1 MAKRITEE
9 ELRLN
14 ITVAGNA
21 SDGLGKLNKKV
32 ELNRKTMNE
41 LRKEAR
47 LLKIQLDNVTPGTK
61 DWDIFSK
68 QLTAVNTR
76 MKNLKVQTGSSI
88 NIITKMGKTGAGLVA
103 VAGAVIAV
111 GKKAI
116 QVFAQG
122 FGKIADFEQANADL
136 STILGK
142 NVKDIKDLTD
152 SAMSLGRTTEYTAS
166 QVTMLQTELAKLGF
180 NESQIRSMQEPI
192 LHFATAVGTDLPSA
206 ASLAGAALRMFEL
219 PASKT
224 EDVLGALAV
233 STNKSALSFSYL
245 NEALSTV
252 GPVANT
258 FGFSIEDTTAL
269 LGALANAGF
278 DASTAATAT
287 RNILLNLA
295 NSNGKLA
302 KSLGG
307 SVKTF
312 PDLIEGLKMLDEK
325 GIDLA
330 TTLELTDKRS
340 VAAFNTFLS
349 GADSAMELRE
359 SLDDV
364 DGELQRIADERLNT
378 VQGSIKLLQS
388 AWEGFIL
395 QMSGSKGVIKSVI
408 DFLTASVTKFTEWLF
423 PSARVAGQADEYTK
437 TFTSEYKLNGDEAA
451 MKKMD
456 EWEAAAQAELDRAKQ
471 RAEDYNSRANR
482 KALKAA
488 EENLAALQTAATN
501 VRASIMAAQEAA
513 QEAADLNS
521 KTMNELREEAR
532 LLKIQLNNVKSGTKD
547 WDALSKRLAAV
558 NKRMKDLSAQTPS
571 GDDEDKNDNEK
582 WSLDNDKSYLAA
594 KKELTRQY
602 IDGDIATQ
610 EQYEEKL
617 YQLELSS
624 LTARLALHKEKGA
637 DREKLEMQVQAL
649 TLAHRKKEAAAEENL
664 ESMRLDAMEEGSRKR
679 IALENRRYE
688 QEKKKYQGNADATEI
703 IERKHTAALLQISI
717 EAETQLLDKMQKDS
731 QRAKVEIEN
740 RYLERLA
747 IVKAGSAEELA
758 IRREMA
764 QKTAASDLKY
774 LESMK
779 RELESIISTGKVAGF
794 AISSDQMQE
803 FRAKLQE
810 VINKILQLQ
819 GAMSGSS
826 SSIWG
831 GTGSGELFGVSQAQW
846 DRLFNNLQTGKMS
859 AEDLAASISAI
870 GNAAQ
875 EGFDM
880 ASSAIDMINAKEN
893 ASAEHAK
900 KANEAKQ
907 DALQKRVDA
916 GLMTQEQ
923 YDAAVERLQAEQDAA
938 DEELSL
944 RQAER
949 QKRFSIVQAII
960 NTALGVT
967 KTLADWGIPAGIAPA
982 AIMSAMGAAQ
992 VALMAGTPVTGYEAG
1007 GFVKARRDQDGRTFS
1022 AKFSPDARGF
1032 IATPTVLVGEAGGEY
1047 VIPAEGLK
1055 NPSVRSFVGAIETAR
1070 INGRLKSLNL
1080 AAVNPMAAIGFSS
1093 GGYSSGRKTY
1103 GRQTSSDSAAGG
1115 QMELLL
1121 TKLLDR
1127 LDTPISAE
1135 VSMLGPKGL
1144 VKATEKYNRQR
1155 NRGKQW

>member
-68 QLTAVNTR
+68 QLAAVNTR

-103 VAGAVIAV
+103 VAGAAIAV

-245 NEALSTV
+245 NEALSIV

-269 LGALANAGF
+269 LGSLANAGF
-278 DASTAATAT
+278 DASSAATAT

-312 PDLIEGLKMLDEK
+312 PDLIEGLKTLDEK

-340 VAAFNTFLS
+340 VAAFNAFLS

-395 QMSGSKGVIKSVI
+395 QMSGSKGVVKSVI

-501 VRASIMAAQEAA
+501 VRASIKAAQEAA
-513 QEAADLNS
+513 LTVTVPTTEP
-521 KTMNELREEAR
+521 EP
-532 LLKIQLNNVKSGTKD
+532 
-547 WDALSKRLAAV
+547 
-558 NKRMKDLSAQTPS
+558 TPLED
-571 GDDEDKNDNEK
+571 GDKK

-679 IALENRRYE
+679 IAIENRRYE
-688 QEKKKYQGNADATEI
+688 QEKKKYQGNAAALELV
-703 IERKHTAALLQISI
+703 EKKHSAALLQISV
-717 EAETQLLDKMQKDS
+717 EAEQQQLEQMQQAS
-731 QRAKVEIEN
+731 QQAKVEIEN
-740 RYLERLA
+740 KYLRRLST
-747 IVKAGSAEELA
+747 VKMGSAEELA

-764 QKTAASDLKY
+764 QEIVKSDLSY
-774 LESMK
+774 LESTRKM
-779 RELESIISTGKVAGF
+779 LESVISTGKLAGI
-794 AISSDQMQE
+794 AIPSKQMQE
-803 FRAKLQE
+803 FKAKLQE
-810 VINKILQLQ
+810 VIGKILQLQ
-819 GAMSGSS
+819 GELRTPG
-826 SSIWG
+826 IWG

-992 VALMAGTPVTGYEAG
+992 VALMAATPVTGYEAG

-1103 GRQTSSDSAAGG
+1103 GRQTSSGGAAGG

>member
-21 SDGLGKLNKKV
+21 SDGLGKLNKKA

-47 LLKIQLDNVTPGTK
+47 LLKIQLDNVKPGTK
-61 DWDIFSK
+61 DWDVLSK
-68 QLTAVNTR
+68 QLSTVSAR
-76 MKNLKVQTGSSI
+76 MKDLRNQTKESGS
-88 NIITKMGKTGAGLVA
+88 IIGKIGKAGAGTVALVTTA
-103 VAGAVIAV
+103 IGFVKKGINGVAQA
-111 GKKAI
+111 
-116 QVFAQG
+116 

-224 EDVLGALAV
+224 EDVLGVLAV

-245 NEALSTV
+245 DTALSTV

-312 PDLIEGLKMLDEK
+312 PDLIKGLKMLDEK

-330 TTLELTDKRS
+330 TTLELTGERS

-501 VRASIMAAQEAA
+501 VRASIKAAQEAA
-513 QEAADLNS
+513 LTVTTTTGADS
-521 KTMNELREEAR
+521 TH
-532 LLKIQLNNVKSGTKD
+532 LKD
-547 WDALSKRLAAV
+547 
-558 NKRMKDLSAQTPS
+558 
-571 GDDEDKNDNEK
+571 GDKK

-617 YQLELSS
+617 SQLELSS

-688 QEKKKYQGNADATEI
+688 QEKKKYQGNAAALELV
-703 IERKHTAALLQISI
+703 EKKHSAALLQISV
-717 EAETQLLDKMQKDS
+717 EAEQQQLEQMQQAS
-731 QRAKVEIEN
+731 QQAKVEIEN
-740 RYLERLA
+740 KYLRRLST
-747 IVKAGSAEELA
+747 VKMGSAEELA

-764 QKTAASDLKY
+764 QEIVKSDLSY
-774 LESMK
+774 LESTRKM
-779 RELESIISTGKVAGF
+779 LESVISTGKLAGI
-794 AISSDQMQE
+794 AIPSDQMQE

-1032 IATPTVLVGEAGGEY
+1032 IATPTMLVGEAGGEY

-1103 GRQTSSDSAAGG
+1103 GRQTSSGGAAGG

>member
-21 SDGLGKLNKKV
+21 SDGLGKLNKKA

-47 LLKIQLDNVTPGTK
+47 LLKIQLDNVKPGTK
-61 DWDIFSK
+61 DWDVLSK
-68 QLTAVNTR
+68 QLSTVSAR
-76 MKNLKVQTGSSI
+76 MKDLRNQTKESGS
-88 NIITKMGKTGAGLVA
+88 IIGKIGKAGAGTVALVTTA
-103 VAGAVIAV
+103 IGFVKKGINGVAQA
-111 GKKAI
+111 
-116 QVFAQG
+116 

-142 NVKDIKDLTD
+142 NVKDIKGLTD

-224 EDVLGALAV
+224 EDVLGVLAV

-245 NEALSTV
+245 NEALSIV

-278 DASTAATAT
+278 DASSAATAT

-340 VAAFNTFLS
+340 VAAFNAFLS

-501 VRASIMAAQEAA
+501 VRASIKAAQDAA
-513 QEAADLNS
+513 LTVTTVTTTTTTTGADS
-521 KTMNELREEAR
+521 TP
-532 LLKIQLNNVKSGTKD
+532 LKD
-547 WDALSKRLAAV
+547 
-558 NKRMKDLSAQTPS
+558 
-571 GDDEDKNDNEK
+571 GDKK

-617 YQLELSS
+617 SQLELSS

-664 ESMRLDAMEEGSRKR
+664 ESMRLDAMEEGLRKR

-688 QEKKKYQGNADATEI
+688 QEKKKYQGNAAALELV
-703 IERKHTAALLQISI
+703 EKKHSAALLQISV
-717 EAETQLLDKMQKDS
+717 EAEQQQLEQMQQAS
-731 QRAKVEIEN
+731 QQAKVEIEN
-740 RYLERLA
+740 KYLRRLST
-747 IVKAGSAEELA
+747 VKMGSAEELA

-764 QKTAASDLKY
+764 QEIVKSDLSY
-774 LESMK
+774 LESTRKM
-779 RELESIISTGKVAGF
+779 LESVISTGKLDGI
-794 AISSDQMQE
+794 AIPSKQMQE
-803 FRAKLQE
+803 FKAKLQE
-810 VINKILQLQ
+810 VIGKILQLQ
-819 GAMSGSS
+819 GELRTPG
-826 SSIWG
+826 IWG

-859 AEDLAASISAI
+859 AEDLATSISAI

-992 VALMAGTPVTGYEAG
+992 VALMAATPVTGYEAG

-1103 GRQTSSDSAAGG
+1103 GRQTSSGGAAGG
-1115 QMELLL
+1115 QMELLF

>member
-1 MAKRITEE
+1 
-9 ELRLN
+9 
-14 ITVAGNA
+14 
-21 SDGLGKLNKKV
+21 
-32 ELNRKTMNE
+32 
-41 LRKEAR
+41 
-47 LLKIQLDNVTPGTK
+47 
-61 DWDIFSK
+61 
-68 QLTAVNTR
+68 
-76 MKNLKVQTGSSI
+76 
-88 NIITKMGKTGAGLVA
+88 
-103 VAGAVIAV
+103 
-111 GKKAI
+111 
-116 QVFAQG
+116 
-122 FGKIADFEQANADL
+122 
-136 STILGK
+136 
-142 NVKDIKDLTD
+142 
-152 SAMSLGRTTEYTAS
+152 
-166 QVTMLQTELAKLGF
+166 
-180 NESQIRSMQEPI
+180 
-192 LHFATAVGTDLPSA
+192 
-206 ASLAGAALRMFEL
+206 MFEL

-224 EDVLGALAV
+224 EDALGVLAV

-245 NEALSTV
+245 NEALSIV

-278 DASTAATAT
+278 DASSAATAT

-340 VAAFNTFLS
+340 VAAFNAFLS

-423 PSARVAGQADEYTK
+423 PSARVAGKADEYTK

-501 VRASIMAAQEAA
+501 VRASIKAAQEAA
-513 QEAADLNS
+513 LTVTVPTTEP
-521 KTMNELREEAR
+521 EP
-532 LLKIQLNNVKSGTKD
+532 
-547 WDALSKRLAAV
+547 
-558 NKRMKDLSAQTPS
+558 TPLED
-571 GDDEDKNDNEK
+571 GDKK
-582 WSLDNDKSYLAA
+582 WSLDNDKSYLEA

-688 QEKKKYQGNADATEI
+688 QEKKKYQGNAAALELV
-703 IERKHTAALLQISI
+703 EKKHSAALLQISV
-717 EAETQLLDKMQKDS
+717 EAEQQQLEQMQQAS
-731 QRAKVEIEN
+731 QQAKVEIEN
-740 RYLERLA
+740 KYLRRLST
-747 IVKAGSAEELA
+747 VKMGSAEELA

-764 QKTAASDLKY
+764 QEIVKSDLSY
-774 LESMK
+774 LESTRKM
-779 RELESIISTGKVAGF
+779 LESVISTGKLAGI
-794 AISSDQMQE
+794 AIPSKQMQE
-803 FRAKLQE
+803 FKAKLQE
-810 VINKILQLQ
+810 VICKILQLQ
-819 GAMSGSS
+819 GELRTPG
-826 SSIWG
+826 IWG

-992 VALMAGTPVTGYEAG
+992 VALMAATPVTGYEAG

-1103 GRQTSSDSAAGG
+1103 GRQTSSGGAAGG

>member
-68 QLTAVNTR
+68 QLAAVNTR

-142 NVKDIKDLTD
+142 NVKDLKDLTD

-224 EDVLGALAV
+224 EDMLSALAV

-245 NEALSTV
+245 NESLSIV

-258 FGFSIEDTTAL
+258 FGFSLKDTTAL

-278 DASTAATAT
+278 DASSAATAT

-312 PDLIEGLKMLDEK
+312 PDLIEGLKTLDEK

-471 RAEDYNSRANR
+471 KAADYNSRANR

-501 VRASIMAAQEAA
+501 VRASIKAAQEAA
-513 QEAADLNS
+513 LTVTVPTTEP
-521 KTMNELREEAR
+521 EP
-532 LLKIQLNNVKSGTKD
+532 
-547 WDALSKRLAAV
+547 
-558 NKRMKDLSAQTPS
+558 TPLED
-571 GDDEDKNDNEK
+571 GDKK

-688 QEKKKYQGNADATEI
+688 QEKKKYQGNAAALELV
-703 IERKHTAALLQISI
+703 EKKHSAALLQISV
-717 EAETQLLDKMQKDS
+717 EAEQQQLEQMQQAS

-740 RYLERLA
+740 RYLRRLST
-747 IVKAGSAEELA
+747 VKIGSAEELA

-764 QKTAASDLKY
+764 QEIVKSDLSY
-774 LESMK
+774 LESTRKM
-779 RELESIISTGKVAGF
+779 LESVISTGKLAGI
-794 AISSDQMQE
+794 AIPSEQMQE
-803 FRAKLQE
+803 FKAKLQE
-810 VINKILQLQ
+810 VIGKILQLQ
-819 GAMSGSS
+819 GELRTPG
-826 SSIWG
+826 ILG

-846 DRLFNNLQTGKMS
+846 DRLFSNLQTGKMS
-859 AEDLAASISAI
+859 AEDLATSISAI

-907 DALQKRVDA
+907 DALQKRVNA

-992 VALMAGTPVTGYEAG
+992 VALMAATPVTGYEAG

-1093 GGYSSGRKTY
+1093 GGYSSGRKTF
-1103 GRQTSSDSAAGG
+1103 GRQTSSGGAAGG

>member
-21 SDGLGKLNKKV
+21 SDGLGKLNKKA

-47 LLKIQLDNVTPGTK
+47 LLKIQLDNVKPGTK
-61 DWDIFSK
+61 DWDVLSK
-68 QLTAVNTR
+68 QLSTVSAR
-76 MKNLKVQTGSSI
+76 MKDLRNQTKESGS
-88 NIITKMGKTGAGLVA
+88 IIGKIGKAGAGTVALITTAIGFVRKGINA
-103 VAGAVIAV
+103 VAQA
-111 GKKAI
+111 
-116 QVFAQG
+116 

-224 EDVLGALAV
+224 EDMLSALAV

-245 NEALSTV
+245 NEALSIV

-278 DASTAATAT
+278 DASSAATAT

-340 VAAFNTFLS
+340 VAAFNAFLS

-501 VRASIMAAQEAA
+501 VRASIKAAQDAA
-513 QEAADLNS
+513 LTVTTTTGTTGTTGTGS
-521 KTMNELREEAR
+521 TP
-532 LLKIQLNNVKSGTKD
+532 LKD
-547 WDALSKRLAAV
+547 
-558 NKRMKDLSAQTPS
+558 
-571 GDDEDKNDNEK
+571 GDKK

-617 YQLELSS
+617 YQLGLSS

-688 QEKKKYQGNADATEI
+688 QEKKKYQGNAAALELV
-703 IERKHTAALLQISI
+703 EKKHSAALLQISI
-717 EAETQLLDKMQKDS
+717 EAEQQQLEQMQQAS
-731 QRAKVEIEN
+731 RQAKVEIEN
-740 RYLERLA
+740 KYLRRLST
-747 IVKAGSAEELA
+747 VKMGSAEELA

-764 QKTAASDLKY
+764 QEIVKSDLSY
-774 LESMK
+774 LESTRKM
-779 RELESIISTGKVAGF
+779 LESVISTGKLAGI
-794 AISSDQMQE
+794 AIPSKQMQE
-803 FRAKLQE
+803 FKAKLQE
-810 VINKILQLQ
+810 VIGKILQLQ
-819 GAMSGSS
+819 GELRTPG
-826 SSIWG
+826 IWG

-846 DRLFNNLQTGKMS
+846 DRLFSNLQTGKMS

-900 KANEAKQ
+900 KANEIKQ

-992 VALMAGTPVTGYEAG
+992 VALMAATPVTGYEAG

-1103 GRQTSSDSAAGG
+1103 GRQTSSGGAAGG
-1115 QMELLL
+1115 QMELLF

>member
-21 SDGLGKLNKKV
+21 SDGLGKLNKKA

-47 LLKIQLDNVTPGTK
+47 LLKIQLDNVKPGTK
-61 DWDIFSK
+61 DWDVLSK
-68 QLTAVNTR
+68 QLSTVSAR
-76 MKNLKVQTGSSI
+76 MKDLRNQTKESGS
-88 NIITKMGKTGAGLVA
+88 IIGKIGKAGAGTVALVTTA
-103 VAGAVIAV
+103 IGFVKKGINGVAQA
-111 GKKAI
+111 
-116 QVFAQG
+116 

-245 NEALSTV
+245 NEALSIV

-278 DASTAATAT
+278 DASSAATAT

-349 GADSAMELRE
+349 GADNAMELRE

-501 VRASIMAAQEAA
+501 VRASIKAAQEAA

-558 NKRMKDLSAQTPS
+558 NKRMKDLSAQTSS
-571 GDDEDKNDNEK
+571 GDNEK

-688 QEKKKYQGNADATEI
+688 QEKKKYQGNAAATEI

-717 EAETQLLDKMQKDS
+717 EAEAQLLDKMQKDS

-810 VINKILQLQ
+810 VINKVLQLQ

-859 AEDLAASISAI
+859 AEDLATSISAI

-992 VALMAGTPVTGYEAG
+992 VALMAATPVTGYEAG

-1032 IATPTVLVGEAGGEY
+1032 IATPTMLVGEAGGEY

-1103 GRQTSSDSAAGG
+1103 GRQTSSGGAAGG

>member
-21 SDGLGKLNKKV
+21 SDGLGKLNKKA

-47 LLKIQLDNVTPGTK
+47 LLKIQLDNVKPGTK
-61 DWDIFSK
+61 DWDVLSK
-68 QLTAVNTR
+68 QLSTVSAR
-76 MKNLKVQTGSSI
+76 MKDLRNQTKESGS
-88 NIITKMGKTGAGLVA
+88 IIGKIGKAGAGTVALVTTA
-103 VAGAVIAV
+103 IGFVKKGINGVAQA
-111 GKKAI
+111 
-116 QVFAQG
+116 

-142 NVKDIKDLTD
+142 NVKDIKGLTD

-224 EDVLGALAV
+224 EDVLGVLAV

-245 NEALSTV
+245 NEALSIV

-278 DASTAATAT
+278 DASSAATAT

-340 VAAFNTFLS
+340 VAAFNAFLS

-501 VRASIMAAQEAA
+501 VRASIKAAQDAA
-513 QEAADLNS
+513 QVAADLNS

-679 IALENRRYE
+679 IAIENRRYE
-688 QEKKKYQGNADATEI
+688 QEKKKYQGNAAALELV
-703 IERKHTAALLQISI
+703 EKKHSAALLQISV
-717 EAETQLLDKMQKDS
+717 EAEQQQLEQMQQAS
-731 QRAKVEIEN
+731 QQAKVEIEN
-740 RYLERLA
+740 KYLRRLST
-747 IVKAGSAEELA
+747 VKMGSAEELA

-764 QKTAASDLKY
+764 QEIVKSDLSY
-774 LESMK
+774 LESTRKM
-779 RELESIISTGKVAGF
+779 LESVISTGKLAGI
-794 AISSDQMQE
+794 AIPSKQMQE
-803 FRAKLQE
+803 FKAKLQE
-810 VINKILQLQ
+810 VIGKILQLQ
-819 GAMSGSS
+819 GELRTPG
-826 SSIWG
+826 IWG

-992 VALMAGTPVTGYEAG
+992 VALMAATPVTGYEAG

-1103 GRQTSSDSAAGG
+1103 GRQTSSGGAAGG

>member
-21 SDGLGKLNKKV
+21 SDGLGKLNKKA

-47 LLKIQLDNVTPGTK
+47 LLKIQLDNVKPGTK
-61 DWDIFSK
+61 DWDVLSK
-68 QLTAVNTR
+68 QLSTVSAR
-76 MKNLKVQTGSSI
+76 MKDLRNQTKESGS
-88 NIITKMGKTGAGLVA
+88 IIGKIGKAGAGTVALVTTA
-103 VAGAVIAV
+103 IGFVKKGINGVAQA
-111 GKKAI
+111 
-116 QVFAQG
+116 

-219 PASKT
+219 PASKA
-224 EDVLGALAV
+224 EDVLGVLAV

-245 NEALSTV
+245 NEALSIV

-278 DASTAATAT
+278 DASSAATAT

-312 PDLIEGLKMLDEK
+312 PDLIEGLKMLNEK

-501 VRASIMAAQEAA
+501 VRASIKAAQEAA
-513 QEAADLNS
+513 LTVTVPTTEP
-521 KTMNELREEAR
+521 EP
-532 LLKIQLNNVKSGTKD
+532 
-547 WDALSKRLAAV
+547 
-558 NKRMKDLSAQTPS
+558 TPLED
-571 GDDEDKNDNEK
+571 GDKK

-688 QEKKKYQGNADATEI
+688 QEKKKYQGNAAALELV
-703 IERKHTAALLQISI
+703 EKKHSAALLQISV
-717 EAETQLLDKMQKDS
+717 EAEQQQLEQMQQAS
-731 QRAKVEIEN
+731 QQAKVEIEN
-740 RYLERLA
+740 KYLRRLST
-747 IVKAGSAEELA
+747 VKMGSAEELA

-764 QKTAASDLKY
+764 QEIVKSDLSY
-774 LESMK
+774 LESTRKM
-779 RELESIISTGKVAGF
+779 LESVISTGKLAGI
-794 AISSDQMQE
+794 AIPSKQMQE
-803 FRAKLQE
+803 FKAKLLE
-810 VINKILQLQ
+810 VIGKILQLQ
-819 GAMSGSS
+819 GELRTPG
-826 SSIWG
+826 ILD

-859 AEDLAASISAI
+859 AEDLATSISAI

-907 DALQKRVDA
+907 ASLQNRVDA

-923 YDAAVERLQAEQDAA
+923 YDAAVERLQAEQDTA

-1032 IATPTVLVGEAGGEY
+1032 IATPTMLVGEAGGEY

-1103 GRQTSSDSAAGG
+1103 GRQTSSGGAAGG

>member
-68 QLTAVNTR
+68 QLAAVNTR

-103 VAGAVIAV
+103 VAGAAIAV

-224 EDVLGALAV
+224 EDVLGVLAV

-245 NEALSTV
+245 NEALSIV

-278 DASTAATAT
+278 DASSAATAT

-340 VAAFNTFLS
+340 VAAFNAFLS

-359 SLDDV
+359 SLNDV

-456 EWEAAAQAELDRAKQ
+456 EWEAAAQAELERAKQ
-471 RAEDYNSRANR
+471 KAADYNSRANR

-501 VRASIMAAQEAA
+501 VRASIKAAQDAA
-513 QEAADLNS
+513 LTVTTTTGTDS
-521 KTMNELREEAR
+521 TP
-532 LLKIQLNNVKSGTKD
+532 LKD
-547 WDALSKRLAAV
+547 
-558 NKRMKDLSAQTPS
+558 
-571 GDDEDKNDNEK
+571 GDKK

-688 QEKKKYQGNADATEI
+688 QEKKKYQGNAAALELV
-703 IERKHTAALLQISI
+703 EKKHSAALLQISV
-717 EAETQLLDKMQKDS
+717 EAEQQQLEQMQQAS
-731 QRAKVEIEN
+731 QQAKVEIEN
-740 RYLERLA
+740 KYLRRLST
-747 IVKAGSAEELA
+747 VKMGSAEELA

-764 QKTAASDLKY
+764 QEIVKSDLSY
-774 LESMK
+774 LESTRKM
-779 RELESIISTGKVAGF
+779 LESVISTGKLAGI
-794 AISSDQMQE
+794 AIPSKQMQE
-803 FRAKLQE
+803 FKAKLQE
-810 VINKILQLQ
+810 VIGKILQLQ
-819 GAMSGSS
+819 GELRTPG
-826 SSIWG
+826 IWG

-992 VALMAGTPVTGYEAG
+992 VALMAATPVTGYEAG

-1047 VIPAEGLK
+1047 VIPEEGLK

-1103 GRQTSSDSAAGG
+1103 GRQTSSGGAAGG

>member
-21 SDGLGKLNKKV
+21 SDGLGKLNKKA

-47 LLKIQLDNVTPGTK
+47 LLKIQLDNVKPGTK
-61 DWDIFSK
+61 DWDVLSK
-68 QLTAVNTR
+68 QLSTVSAR
-76 MKNLKVQTGSSI
+76 MKDLRNQTKESGS
-88 NIITKMGKTGAGLVA
+88 IIGKIGKAGAGTVALVTTA
-103 VAGAVIAV
+103 IGFVKKGINGVAQA
-111 GKKAI
+111 
-116 QVFAQG
+116 

-142 NVKDIKDLTD
+142 NVKDIKGLTD

-224 EDVLGALAV
+224 EDVLGVLAV

-245 NEALSTV
+245 NEALSIV

-278 DASTAATAT
+278 DASSAATAT

-312 PDLIEGLKMLDEK
+312 PDLIEGLKTLDEK

-456 EWEAAAQAELDRAKQ
+456 EWEAAAQAELERAKQ
-471 RAEDYNSRANR
+471 KAADYNSRANR

-501 VRASIMAAQEAA
+501 VRASIKAAQEAA
-513 QEAADLNS
+513 QVAADLNS

-688 QEKKKYQGNADATEI
+688 QEKKKYQGNAAALELV
-703 IERKHTAALLQISI
+703 EKKHSAALLQISV
-717 EAETQLLDKMQKDS
+717 EAEQQQLEQMQQAS

-740 RYLERLA
+740 KYLRRLST
-747 IVKAGSAEELA
+747 VKMGSAEELA

-764 QKTAASDLKY
+764 QEIVKSDLSY
-774 LESMK
+774 LESTRKM
-779 RELESIISTGKVAGF
+779 LESVISTGKLDGI
-794 AISSDQMQE
+794 AIPSKQMQE
-803 FRAKLQE
+803 FKAKLQE
-810 VINKILQLQ
+810 VIGKILQLQ
-819 GAMSGSS
+819 GELRTPG
-826 SSIWG
+826 IWG

-859 AEDLAASISAI
+859 AEDLATSISAI

-992 VALMAGTPVTGYEAG
+992 VALMAATPVTGYEAG

-1103 GRQTSSDSAAGG
+1103 GRQTSSGGAAGG
-1115 QMELLL
+1115 QMELLF

>member
-68 QLTAVNTR
+68 QLAAVNTR

-103 VAGAVIAV
+103 VAGAAIAV

-142 NVKDIKDLTD
+142 NVKDIKGLTD

-224 EDVLGALAV
+224 EDVLGVLAV

-245 NEALSTV
+245 NEALSIV

-278 DASTAATAT
+278 DASSAATAT

-456 EWEAAAQAELDRAKQ
+456 EWEAAAQAELDKAKQ
-471 RAEDYNSRANR
+471 KAADYNSRANR

-501 VRASIMAAQEAA
+501 VRASIKAAQEAA
-513 QEAADLNS
+513 QVAADLNS

-637 DREKLEMQVQAL
+637 DREKIEMQVQAL

-679 IALENRRYE
+679 IAIENRRYE
-688 QEKKKYQGNADATEI
+688 QEKKKYQGNAAALELV
-703 IERKHTAALLQISI
+703 EKKHSTALLQISV
-717 EAETQLLDKMQKDS
+717 EAEQQQLEQMQQAS
-731 QRAKVEIEN
+731 QQAKVEIEN
-740 RYLERLA
+740 KYLRRLST
-747 IVKAGSAEELA
+747 VKMGSAEELA

-764 QKTAASDLKY
+764 QEIVKSDLSY
-774 LESMK
+774 LESTRKM
-779 RELESIISTGKVAGF
+779 LESVISTGKLAGI
-794 AISSDQMQE
+794 AIPSKQMQE
-803 FRAKLQE
+803 FKAKLQE
-810 VINKILQLQ
+810 VIGKILQLQ
-819 GAMSGSS
+819 GELRTPG
-826 SSIWG
+826 IWG

-992 VALMAGTPVTGYEAG
+992 VALMAATPVTGYEAG

-1032 IATPTVLVGEAGGEY
+1032 IATPTMLVGEAGGEY

-1103 GRQTSSDSAAGG
+1103 GRQTSSGGAAGG

>member
-21 SDGLGKLNKKV
+21 SDGLGKLNKKA

-47 LLKIQLDNVTPGTK
+47 LLKIQLDNVKPGTK
-61 DWDIFSK
+61 DWDVLSK
-68 QLTAVNTR
+68 QLSTVSAR
-76 MKNLKVQTGSSI
+76 MKDLRNQTKESGS
-88 NIITKMGKTGAGLVA
+88 IIGKIGKAGAGTVALVTTA
-103 VAGAVIAV
+103 IGFVKKGINGVAQA
-111 GKKAI
+111 
-116 QVFAQG
+116 

-142 NVKDIKDLTD
+142 NVKDIKGLTD

-233 STNKSALSFSYL
+233 STNKSALNFSYL
-245 NEALSTV
+245 NEALSIV

-278 DASTAATAT
+278 DASSAATAT

-312 PDLIEGLKMLDEK
+312 PDLIEGLKKLDEK

-408 DFLTASVTKFTEWLF
+408 DFLTSAVTKFTEWLF

-501 VRASIMAAQEAA
+501 VRASIKAAQEAA
-513 QEAADLNS
+513 LTVTTTTTTTTTTGADS
-521 KTMNELREEAR
+521 TP
-532 LLKIQLNNVKSGTKD
+532 LKD
-547 WDALSKRLAAV
+547 
-558 NKRMKDLSAQTPS
+558 
-571 GDDEDKNDNEK
+571 GDKK

-617 YQLELSS
+617 SQLELSS

-688 QEKKKYQGNADATEI
+688 QEKKKYQGNAAALELV
-703 IERKHTAALLQISI
+703 EKKHSAALLQISV
-717 EAETQLLDKMQKDS
+717 EAEQQQLEQMQQAS
-731 QRAKVEIEN
+731 QQAKVEIEN
-740 RYLERLA
+740 RYLRRLST
-747 IVKAGSAEELA
+747 VKMGSAEELA
-758 IRREMA
+758 IRREMT
-764 QKTAASDLKY
+764 QEIVKSDLSY
-774 LESMK
+774 LESTRKM
-779 RELESIISTGKVAGF
+779 LESVISTGKLAGI
-794 AISSDQMQE
+794 AIPSKQMQE
-803 FRAKLQE
+803 FKAKLQE
-810 VINKILQLQ
+810 VIGKILQLQ
-819 GAMSGSS
+819 GELRTPG
-826 SSIWG
+826 ILG

-859 AEDLAASISAI
+859 AEDLATSISAI

-992 VALMAGTPVTGYEAG
+992 VALMAATPVTGYEAG

-1032 IATPTVLVGEAGGEY
+1032 IATPTMLVGEAGGEY

-1103 GRQTSSDSAAGG
+1103 GRQTSSGGAAGD

>member
-21 SDGLGKLNKKV
+21 SDGLGKLNKKA

-47 LLKIQLDNVTPGTK
+47 LLKIQLDNVKPGTK
-61 DWDIFSK
+61 DWDVLSK
-68 QLTAVNTR
+68 QLSTVSAR
-76 MKNLKVQTGSSI
+76 MKDLRNQAKESGS
-88 NIITKMGKTGAGLVA
+88 IIGKIGKAGAGTVA
-103 VAGAVIAV
+103 LITTAIGFV
-111 GKKAI
+111 KKGINAA
-116 QVFAQG
+116 AQA

-224 EDVLGALAV
+224 EDMLSALAV

-245 NEALSTV
+245 NESLSIV

-258 FGFSIEDTTAL
+258 FGFSLKDTTAL

-278 DASTAATAT
+278 DASSAATAT

-312 PDLIEGLKMLDEK
+312 PDLIEGLKTLDER

-471 RAEDYNSRANR
+471 KAEDYNSRANR

-501 VRASIMAAQEAA
+501 VRASIKAAQEAA
-513 QEAADLNS
+513 QEAADLNG

-571 GDDEDKNDNEK
+571 GDDEDKNDNKK

-688 QEKKKYQGNADATEI
+688 QEKKKYQGNAAALELV
-703 IERKHTAALLQISI
+703 EKKHSAALLQISV
-717 EAETQLLDKMQKDS
+717 EAEQQQLEQMQQAS
-731 QRAKVEIEN
+731 QQAKVEIEN
-740 RYLERLA
+740 KYLRRLST
-747 IVKAGSAEELA
+747 VKMGSAEELA

-764 QKTAASDLKY
+764 QEIVKSDLSY
-774 LESMK
+774 LESTRKM
-779 RELESIISTGKVAGF
+779 LESVISTGKLAGI
-794 AISSDQMQE
+794 AIPSKQMQE
-803 FRAKLQE
+803 FKAKLQE
-810 VINKILQLQ
+810 VIGKILQLQ
-819 GAMSGSS
+819 GELRTPG
-826 SSIWG
+826 IWG

-859 AEDLAASISAI
+859 AEDLATSISAI

-992 VALMAGTPVTGYEAG
+992 VALMAATPVTGYEAG
-1007 GFVKARRDQDGRTFS
+1007 GFIKARRDQDGRTFS

-1103 GRQTSSDSAAGG
+1103 GRQTSSGGAAGG
-1115 QMELLL
+1115 QMELLF

>member
-68 QLTAVNTR
+68 QLAAVNTR

-103 VAGAVIAV
+103 VAGAAIAV

-116 QVFAQG
+116 QIFAQG

-224 EDVLGALAV
+224 EDALGVLAV

-245 NEALSTV
+245 NEALSIV

-278 DASTAATAT
+278 DASSAATAT

-340 VAAFNTFLS
+340 VAAFNAFLS

-456 EWEAAAQAELDRAKQ
+456 EWEAAAQAELERAKQ
-471 RAEDYNSRANR
+471 KAADYNSRANR

-501 VRASIMAAQEAA
+501 VRASIKAAQEAA
-513 QEAADLNS
+513 LTVTVPTTEP
-521 KTMNELREEAR
+521 EP
-532 LLKIQLNNVKSGTKD
+532 
-547 WDALSKRLAAV
+547 
-558 NKRMKDLSAQTPS
+558 TPLED
-571 GDDEDKNDNEK
+571 GDKN

-617 YQLELSS
+617 SQLELSS

-688 QEKKKYQGNADATEI
+688 QEKKKYQGNAAALELV
-703 IERKHTAALLQISI
+703 EKKHSAALLQISV
-717 EAETQLLDKMQKDS
+717 EAEQQQLEQMQQAS

-740 RYLERLA
+740 KYLRRLST
-747 IVKAGSAEELA
+747 VKMGSAEELA

-764 QKTAASDLKY
+764 QEIVKSDLSY
-774 LESMK
+774 LESTRKM
-779 RELESIISTGKVAGF
+779 LESVISTGKLAGI
-794 AISSDQMQE
+794 AIPSEQMHE
-803 FRAKLQE
+803 FKAKLQE
-810 VINKILQLQ
+810 VIGKILQLQ
-819 GAMSGSS
+819 GERRTPG
-826 SSIWG
+826 ILG

-846 DRLFNNLQTGKMS
+846 DRLFSNLQTGKMS
-859 AEDLAASISAI
+859 AEDLATSISAI

-992 VALMAGTPVTGYEAG
+992 VALMAATPVTGYEAG

-1103 GRQTSSDSAAGG
+1103 GRQTSSGGAAGG
-1115 QMELLL
+1115 QMELLF

>member
-21 SDGLGKLNKKV
+21 SGGLGKLNKKV

-68 QLTAVNTR
+68 QLAAVNTR

-103 VAGAVIAV
+103 VAGAAIAV

-206 ASLAGAALRMFEL
+206 ASLAGAALRMFGL

-224 EDVLGALAV
+224 EDMLSVLAV

-245 NEALSTV
+245 NEALSIV

-278 DASTAATAT
+278 DASSAATAT

-456 EWEAAAQAELDRAKQ
+456 EWEAAARAELDRAKQ
-471 RAEDYNSRANR
+471 RAEDYNSMANR

-501 VRASIMAAQEAA
+501 VRASIKAAQEAA
-513 QEAADLNS
+513 QAAADLNG

-679 IALENRRYE
+679 IAIENRRYE
-688 QEKKKYQGNADATEI
+688 QEKKKYQGNAAALELV
-703 IERKHTAALLQISI
+703 EKKHSAALLQISV
-717 EAETQLLDKMQKDS
+717 EAEQQQLEQMQQAS
-731 QRAKVEIEN
+731 QQAKVEIEN
-740 RYLERLA
+740 KYLRRLST
-747 IVKAGSAEELA
+747 VKMGSAEELA

-764 QKTAASDLKY
+764 QEIVKSDLSY
-774 LESMK
+774 LESTRKM
-779 RELESIISTGKVAGF
+779 LESVISTGKLAGI
-794 AISSDQMQE
+794 AIPSKQMQE
-803 FRAKLQE
+803 FKAKLQE
-810 VINKILQLQ
+810 VIGKILQLQ
-819 GAMSGSS
+819 GELRTPG
-826 SSIWG
+826 IWG

-859 AEDLAASISAI
+859 AEDLATSISAI

-992 VALMAGTPVTGYEAG
+992 VALMAATPVTGYEAG

-1093 GGYSSGRKTY
+1093 GGHSSGRKTY
-1103 GRQTSSDSAAGG
+1103 GRQTSSGGAAGG

>member
-21 SDGLGKLNKKV
+21 SDGLGKLNKKA

-47 LLKIQLDNVTPGTK
+47 LLKIQLDNVKPGTK
-61 DWDIFSK
+61 DWDVLSK
-68 QLTAVNTR
+68 QLSTVSAR
-76 MKNLKVQTGSSI
+76 MKDLRNQTKESDSI
-88 NIITKMGKTGAGLVA
+88 IGKIGKAGAGTVALVTTA
-103 VAGAVIAV
+103 IGFV
-111 GKKAI
+111 KKGINAA
-116 QVFAQG
+116 AQA

-224 EDVLGALAV
+224 EDMLSALAV

-245 NEALSTV
+245 NESLSIV

-258 FGFSIEDTTAL
+258 FGFSLKDTTAL

-278 DASTAATAT
+278 DASSAATAT

-312 PDLIEGLKMLDEK
+312 PALIEGLKMLDEK

-471 RAEDYNSRANR
+471 KAEDYNSRANR

-501 VRASIMAAQEAA
+501 VRASIKAAQEAA
-513 QEAADLNS
+513 LTVTVPTTEP
-521 KTMNELREEAR
+521 EP
-532 LLKIQLNNVKSGTKD
+532 
-547 WDALSKRLAAV
+547 
-558 NKRMKDLSAQTPS
+558 TPLED
-571 GDDEDKNDNEK
+571 GDKK

-649 TLAHRKKEAAAEENL
+649 TLAHRKKEAAEEENL
-664 ESMRLDAMEEGSRKR
+664 KSMRLDAMEEGSRKR

-688 QEKKKYQGNADATEI
+688 QEKKKYQGNAAALELV
-703 IERKHTAALLQISI
+703 EKKHSAALLQISV
-717 EAETQLLDKMQKDS
+717 EAEQQQLEQMQQAS

-740 RYLERLA
+740 RYLRRLST
-747 IVKAGSAEELA
+747 VKMGSAEELA

-764 QKTAASDLKY
+764 QEIVKSDLSY
-774 LESMK
+774 LESTRKM
-779 RELESIISTGKVAGF
+779 LESVISTGKLAGI
-794 AISSDQMQE
+794 AIPSEQMHE
-803 FRAKLQE
+803 FKAKLQE
-810 VINKILQLQ
+810 VIGKILQLQ
-819 GAMSGSS
+819 GEPRTPG
-826 SSIWG
+826 ILG

-846 DRLFNNLQTGKMS
+846 DRLFSNLQTGKMS
-859 AEDLAASISAI
+859 AEDLATSISAI

-992 VALMAGTPVTGYEAG
+992 VALMAATPVTGYEAG

-1103 GRQTSSDSAAGG
+1103 GRQTSSGGAAGG

-1135 VSMLGPKGL
+1135 VSMLGSKGL

>member
-68 QLTAVNTR
+68 QLAAVNTR

-245 NEALSTV
+245 NEALSIV

-278 DASTAATAT
+278 DASSAATAT

-456 EWEAAAQAELDRAKQ
+456 EWEAAAQAELDKAKQ
-471 RAEDYNSRANR
+471 KAEDYNSRANR

-501 VRASIMAAQEAA
+501 VRASIKAAQEAA
-513 QEAADLNS
+513 LTVTVPTTEP
-521 KTMNELREEAR
+521 EP
-532 LLKIQLNNVKSGTKD
+532 
-547 WDALSKRLAAV
+547 
-558 NKRMKDLSAQTPS
+558 TPLED
-571 GDDEDKNDNEK
+571 GDKK

-688 QEKKKYQGNADATEI
+688 QEKKKYQGNAAALELV
-703 IERKHTAALLQISI
+703 EKKHSAALLQISV
-717 EAETQLLDKMQKDS
+717 EAEQQQLEQMQQAS

-740 RYLERLA
+740 RYLRRLST
-747 IVKAGSAEELA
+747 VKIGSAEELA

-764 QKTAASDLKY
+764 QEIVKSDLSY
-774 LESMK
+774 LESTRKM
-779 RELESIISTGKVAGF
+779 LESVISTGKLAGI
-794 AISSDQMQE
+794 AIPSEQMHE
-803 FRAKLQE
+803 FKAKLQE
-810 VINKILQLQ
+810 VIGKILQLQ
-819 GAMSGSS
+819 GELRTPG
-826 SSIWG
+826 ILG

-846 DRLFNNLQTGKMS
+846 DRLFSNLQTGKMS
-859 AEDLAASISAI
+859 AEDLATSISAI

-982 AIMSAMGAAQ
+982 TIMSAMGAAQ
-992 VALMAGTPVTGYEAG
+992 VALMAATPVTGYEAG

-1103 GRQTSSDSAAGG
+1103 GRQTSSGGAAGG

>member
-68 QLTAVNTR
+68 QLAAVNTR

-103 VAGAVIAV
+103 VAGAAIAV

-116 QVFAQG
+116 QVFAQA

-142 NVKDIKDLTD
+142 NVKDIKGLTD

-224 EDVLGALAV
+224 EDVLGVLAV

-245 NEALSTV
+245 NEALSIV

-278 DASTAATAT
+278 DASSAATAT

-312 PDLIEGLKMLDEK
+312 PDLIEGLKMLNEK

-388 AWEGFIL
+388 AWEGFLL

-501 VRASIMAAQEAA
+501 VRASIKAAQEAA
-513 QEAADLNS
+513 LTVTVPTTEPEPTPLED
-521 KTMNELREEAR
+521 
-532 LLKIQLNNVKSGTKD
+532 G
-547 WDALSKRLAAV
+547 
-558 NKRMKDLSAQTPS
+558 NK
-571 GDDEDKNDNEK
+571 K
-582 WSLDNDKSYLAA
+582 WSLDNDKFYLAA

-617 YQLELSS
+617 SQLELSS

-688 QEKKKYQGNADATEI
+688 QEKKKYQGNAAALELV
-703 IERKHTAALLQISI
+703 EKKHSAALLQISV
-717 EAETQLLDKMQKDS
+717 EAEQQQLEQMQQAS
-731 QRAKVEIEN
+731 QQAKVEIEN
-740 RYLERLA
+740 KYLRRLST
-747 IVKAGSAEELA
+747 VKMGSAEELA

-764 QKTAASDLKY
+764 QEIVKSDLSY
-774 LESMK
+774 LESTRKM
-779 RELESIISTGKVAGF
+779 LESVISTGK
-794 AISSDQMQE
+794 
-803 FRAKLQE
+803 L
-810 VINKILQLQ
+810 
-819 GAMSGSS
+819 
-826 SSIWG
+826 
-831 GTGSGELFGVSQAQW
+831 
-846 DRLFNNLQTGKMS
+846 
-859 AEDLAASISAI
+859 
-870 GNAAQ
+870 
-875 EGFDM
+875 
-880 ASSAIDMINAKEN
+880 
-893 ASAEHAK
+893 
-900 KANEAKQ
+900 
-907 DALQKRVDA
+907 
-916 GLMTQEQ
+916 
-923 YDAAVERLQAEQDAA
+923 
-938 DEELSL
+938 
-944 RQAER
+944 
-949 QKRFSIVQAII
+949 
-960 NTALGVT
+960 
-967 KTLADWGIPAGIAPA
+967 AGIA
-982 AIMSAMGAAQ
+982 
-992 VALMAGTPVTGYEAG
+992 
-1007 GFVKARRDQDGRTFS
+1007 
-1022 AKFSPDARGF
+1022 
-1032 IATPTVLVGEAGGEY
+1032 
-1047 VIPAEGLK
+1047 IP
-1055 NPSVRSFVGAIETAR
+1055 S
-1070 INGRLKSLNL
+1070 KS
-1080 AAVNPMAAIGFSS
+1080 SR
-1093 GGYSSGRKTY
+1093 RKT
-1103 GRQTSSDSAAGG
+1103 
-1115 QMELLL
+1115 
-1121 TKLLDR
+1121 K
-1127 LDTPISAE
+1127 
-1135 VSMLGPKGL
+1135 
-1144 VKATEKYNRQR
+1144 
-1155 NRGKQW
+1155 

>member
-68 QLTAVNTR
+68 QLAAVNTR

-103 VAGAVIAV
+103 VAGAAIAV

-116 QVFAQG
+116 QIFAQG

-224 EDVLGALAV
+224 EDALGVLAV

-245 NEALSTV
+245 NEALSIV

-278 DASTAATAT
+278 DASSAATAT

-340 VAAFNTFLS
+340 VAAFNAFLS

-501 VRASIMAAQEAA
+501 VRASIKAAQEAA
-513 QEAADLNS
+513 LTVTVPTTEP
-521 KTMNELREEAR
+521 EP
-532 LLKIQLNNVKSGTKD
+532 
-547 WDALSKRLAAV
+547 
-558 NKRMKDLSAQTPS
+558 TPLED
-571 GDDEDKNDNEK
+571 GDKK

-688 QEKKKYQGNADATEI
+688 QEKKKYQGNAAALELV
-703 IERKHTAALLQISI
+703 EKKHSAALLQISV
-717 EAETQLLDKMQKDS
+717 EAEQQQLEQMQQAS
-731 QRAKVEIEN
+731 QQAKVEIEN
-740 RYLERLA
+740 KYLRRLST
-747 IVKAGSAEELA
+747 VKMGSAEELA

-764 QKTAASDLKY
+764 QEIVKSDLSY
-774 LESMK
+774 LESTRKM
-779 RELESIISTGKVAGF
+779 LESVISTGTLAGI
-794 AISSDQMQE
+794 AIPSKQMQE
-803 FRAKLQE
+803 FKAKLQE
-810 VINKILQLQ
+810 VIGKILQLQ
-819 GAMSGSS
+819 GELRTPG
-826 SSIWG
+826 IWG

-992 VALMAGTPVTGYEAG
+992 VALMAATPVTGYEAG
-1007 GFVKARRDQDGRTFS
+1007 GFIKARRDQDGRTFS

-1103 GRQTSSDSAAGG
+1103 GRQTSSGGAAGG

>member
-68 QLTAVNTR
+68 QLAAVNTR

-142 NVKDIKDLTD
+142 NVKDIKGLTD

-224 EDVLGALAV
+224 EDVLGVLAV

-245 NEALSTV
+245 NEALSIV

-278 DASTAATAT
+278 DASSAATAT

-340 VAAFNTFLS
+340 VAAFNAFLS

-408 DFLTASVTKFTEWLF
+408 DFLTASMTKFTEWLF

-471 RAEDYNSRANR
+471 KAADYNSRANR

-501 VRASIMAAQEAA
+501 VRASIKAAKEAA
-513 QEAADLNS
+513 L
-521 KTMNELREEAR
+521 T
-532 LLKIQLNNVKSGTKD
+532 VTTTTGTD
-547 WDALSKRLAAV
+547 S
-558 NKRMKDLSAQTPS
+558 TPS
-571 GDDEDKNDNEK
+571 EDGDKK

-664 ESMRLDAMEEGSRKR
+664 ESMRLDAMEEGPRKR

-688 QEKKKYQGNADATEI
+688 QEKKKYQGNAAALELV
-703 IERKHTAALLQISI
+703 EKKHSAALLQISV
-717 EAETQLLDKMQKDS
+717 EAEQQQLEQMQQAS
-731 QRAKVEIEN
+731 QQAKVEIEN
-740 RYLERLA
+740 RYLRRLST
-747 IVKAGSAEELA
+747 VKMGSAEELA

-764 QKTAASDLKY
+764 QEIVKSDLSY
-774 LESMK
+774 LESTK
-779 RELESIISTGKVAGF
+779 RELESIISTGKLAGI
-794 AISSDQMQE
+794 AIPSDQMQE

-846 DRLFNNLQTGKMS
+846 DQLFNNLQTGKMS

-992 VALMAGTPVTGYEAG
+992 VALMAATPVTGYEAG

-1103 GRQTSSDSAAGG
+1103 GRQTSSGGAAGG

>member
-68 QLTAVNTR
+68 QLAAVNTR

-103 VAGAVIAV
+103 VAGAAIAV

-116 QVFAQG
+116 QTFAQA

-245 NEALSTV
+245 NEALSIV

-278 DASTAATAT
+278 DASSAATAT

-513 QEAADLNS
+513 L
-521 KTMNELREEAR
+521 T
-532 LLKIQLNNVKSGTKD
+532 VTTTTGTD
-547 WDALSKRLAAV
+547 S
-558 NKRMKDLSAQTPS
+558 TPFED
-571 GDDEDKNDNEK
+571 GDKK
-582 WSLDNDKSYLAA
+582 WSLDSDESYLAA

-610 EQYEEKL
+610 EAYDEKL

-794 AISSDQMQE
+794 AIPSDQMQE

-1032 IATPTVLVGEAGGEY
+1032 IATPTMLVGEAGGEY

-1103 GRQTSSDSAAGG
+1103 GRQTSSGGAAGG

>member
-21 SDGLGKLNKKV
+21 SDGLGKLNKKA

-47 LLKIQLDNVTPGTK
+47 LLKIQLDNVKPGTK
-61 DWDIFSK
+61 DWDVLSK
-68 QLTAVNTR
+68 QLSTVSAR
-76 MKNLKVQTGSSI
+76 MKDLRNQTKESGS
-88 NIITKMGKTGAGLVA
+88 IIGKIGKAGAGTVALVTTA
-103 VAGAVIAV
+103 IGFVKKGINGVAQA
-111 GKKAI
+111 
-116 QVFAQG
+116 

-142 NVKDIKDLTD
+142 NIKDIKGLTD

-224 EDVLGALAV
+224 EDVLGVLAV

-245 NEALSTV
+245 NEALSIV

-278 DASTAATAT
+278 DASSAATAT

-340 VAAFNTFLS
+340 VAAFNAFLS

-501 VRASIMAAQEAA
+501 VRASIKAAQDAA
-513 QEAADLNS
+513 LTVTTTTTTTTTTGADS
-521 KTMNELREEAR
+521 TP
-532 LLKIQLNNVKSGTKD
+532 LKD
-547 WDALSKRLAAV
+547 
-558 NKRMKDLSAQTPS
+558 
-571 GDDEDKNDNEK
+571 GDKK

-617 YQLELSS
+617 SQLERSS

-688 QEKKKYQGNADATEI
+688 QEKKKYQGNAAALELV
-703 IERKHTAALLQISI
+703 EKKHSAALLQISV
-717 EAETQLLDKMQKDS
+717 EAEQQQLEQMQQAS
-731 QRAKVEIEN
+731 QQAKVEIEN
-740 RYLERLA
+740 KYLRRLST
-747 IVKAGSAEELA
+747 VKMGSAEELA

-764 QKTAASDLKY
+764 QEIVKSDLSY
-774 LESMK
+774 LESTRKM
-779 RELESIISTGKVAGF
+779 LESVISTGKLAGI
-794 AISSDQMQE
+794 AIPSKQMQE
-803 FRAKLQE
+803 FKAKLQE
-810 VINKILQLQ
+810 VIGKILQLQ
-819 GAMSGSS
+819 GELRTPG
-826 SSIWG
+826 ILG

-859 AEDLAASISAI
+859 AEDLATSISAI

-992 VALMAGTPVTGYEAG
+992 VALMAATPVTGYEAG

-1103 GRQTSSDSAAGG
+1103 GRQTSSGGAAGG

>member
-68 QLTAVNTR
+68 QLAAVNTR

-103 VAGAVIAV
+103 VAGAAIAV

-116 QVFAQG
+116 QIFAQG

-224 EDVLGALAV
+224 EDALGVLAV

-245 NEALSTV
+245 NEALSIV

-278 DASTAATAT
+278 DASSAATAT

-340 VAAFNTFLS
+340 VAAFNAFLS

-471 RAEDYNSRANR
+471 RAEDYNSIANR

-501 VRASIMAAQEAA
+501 VRASIKAAQEAA
-513 QEAADLNS
+513 LTVTVPTTEP
-521 KTMNELREEAR
+521 EP
-532 LLKIQLNNVKSGTKD
+532 
-547 WDALSKRLAAV
+547 
-558 NKRMKDLSAQTPS
+558 TPLED
-571 GDDEDKNDNEK
+571 GDKK

-688 QEKKKYQGNADATEI
+688 QEKKKYQGNAAALELV
-703 IERKHTAALLQISI
+703 EKKHSAALLQISV
-717 EAETQLLDKMQKDS
+717 EAEQQQLEQMQQAS

-740 RYLERLA
+740 KYLRRLST
-747 IVKAGSAEELA
+747 VKMGSAEELA

-764 QKTAASDLKY
+764 QEIVKSDLSY
-774 LESMK
+774 LESTRKM
-779 RELESIISTGKVAGF
+779 LESVISTGKLAGI
-794 AISSDQMQE
+794 AIPSEQMHE
-803 FRAKLQE
+803 FKAKLQE
-810 VINKILQLQ
+810 VIGKILQLQ
-819 GAMSGSS
+819 GERRTPG
-826 SSIWG
+826 ILG

-846 DRLFNNLQTGKMS
+846 DRLFSNLQTGKMS
-859 AEDLAASISAI
+859 AEDLATSISAI
-870 GNAAQ
+870 GKAAQ

-992 VALMAGTPVTGYEAG
+992 VALMAATPVTGYEAG

-1080 AAVNPMAAIGFSS
+1080 AAVNPMAAIGFSD

-1103 GRQTSSDSAAGG
+1103 GRQTSSGGAAGG
-1115 QMELLL
+1115 QVELLL

>member
-47 LLKIQLDNVTPGTK
+47 LLKIQLDNVKPGTK
-61 DWDIFSK
+61 DWDTFSK
-68 QLTAVNTR
+68 QLSAVNTR
-76 MKNLKVQTGSSI
+76 MKDLRSQTSKSSGI
-88 NIITKMGKTGAGLVA
+88 VAKLGKTGGAAAAGLIGLA
-103 VAGAVIAV
+103 IAV
-111 GKKAI
+111 RKAVL
-116 QVFAQG
+116 QAWFSVAS
-122 FGKIADFEQANADL
+122 KIADFEQANADL
-136 STILGK
+136 ATILGK

-166 QVTMLQTELAKLGF
+166 QVTLLQTELAKLGF
-180 NESQIRSMQEPI
+180 TEPQIKSMQESV

-206 ASLAGAALRMFEL
+206 AALAGAALRMFEL
-219 PASKT
+219 PASET

-233 STNKSALSFSYL
+233 SSSKSALSFSYL
-245 NEALSTV
+245 NEALSIV

-258 FGFSIEDTTAL
+258 FGFSIKDTTAL
-269 LGALANAGF
+269 LGALSNAGF
-278 DASTAATAT
+278 DASSAATAT
-287 RNILLNLA
+287 RNIILNLA

-312 PDLIEGLKMLDEK
+312 PDLIKGLKTLDEQ

-349 GADSAMELRE
+349 GADSAQELRD
-359 SLDDV
+359 SLDNV
-364 DGELQRIADERLNT
+364 DGELERIAGERLDT

-395 QMSGSKGVIKSVI
+395 QMSASKGVIKSVI
-408 DFLTASVTKFTEWLF
+408 DFLTSAVTKFTEWLF
-423 PSARVAGQADEYTK
+423 PKARVAGKADEYTK

-456 EWEAAAQAELDRAKQ
+456 EWEASAQAELDRAKQ
-471 RAEDYNSRANR
+471 KAEDYNSRANR

-501 VRASIMAAQEAA
+501 VRASIKAAQEAA
-513 QEAADLNS
+513 ATTPTPTPPTKPTPGGGDES
-521 KTMNELREEAR
+521 K
-532 LLKIQLNNVKSGTKD
+532 K
-547 WDALSKRLAAV
+547 
-558 NKRMKDLSAQTPS
+558 NKK
-571 GDDEDKNDNEK
+571 K

-594 KKELTRQY
+594 KNELTRQY
-602 IDGDIATQ
+602 IAGDIATQ
-610 EQYEEKL
+610 EEYEEKL

-624 LTARLALHKEKGA
+624 LTARLALNKEKGA
-637 DREKLEMQVQAL
+637 DREKLEAQLQ
-649 TLAHRKKEAAAEENL
+649 TLMLSHRQKELSTAEET
-664 ESMRLDAMEEGSRKR
+664 ESLRLDAMEEGINKS
-679 IALENRRYE
+679 IAIENRRYA
-688 QEKKKYQGNADATEI
+688 QEKKKYRDNAAALELA
-703 IERKHTAALLQISI
+703 EKKHTAALLQISI
-717 EAETQLLDKMQKDS
+717 EAEQKQLDQMQQAS

-740 RYLERLA
+740 RYLRRLST
-747 IVKAGSAEELA
+747 VKTGSAEELS

-764 QKTAASDLKY
+764 QEIVKSDLSY
-774 LESMK
+774 LESTRKM
-779 RELESIISTGKVAGF
+779 LESVISTGKLAGI
-794 AISSDQMQE
+794 AIPSEKMQE
-803 FRAKLQE
+803 FKAKLQE
-810 VINKILQLQ
+810 FIGKILQLQ
-819 GAMSGSS
+819 GELRTPGILS
-826 SSIWG
+826 
-831 GTGSGELFGVSQAQW
+831 GTGSGELFGVSQTQW
-846 DRLFNNLQTGKMS
+846 DRLFSNLQNGKMS

-870 GNAAQ
+870 GDAAQ
-875 EGFDM
+875 EGFDI

-893 ASAEHAK
+893 DSADKAR

-982 AIMSAMGAAQ
+982 AIMAAMGAAQ
-992 VALMAGTPVTGYEAG
+992 VALMAATPVTGYEQG
-1007 GFVKARRDQDGRTFS
+1007 GYVQARREQDGRTFS
-1022 AKFSPDARGF
+1022 ARLSPDARGF

-1070 INGRLKSLNL
+1070 VNGRLKSLNL
-1080 AAVNPMAAIGFSS
+1080 AAVNPSAAMGYSE
-1093 GGYSSGRKTY
+1093 GGYTARAASSGRHP
-1103 GRQTSSDSAAGG
+1103 SAAGASSDR
-1115 QMELLL
+1115 MEQLL

>member
-21 SDGLGKLNKKV
+21 SDGLGKLNKKA

-47 LLKIQLDNVTPGTK
+47 LLKIQLDNVKPGTK
-61 DWDIFSK
+61 DWDVLSK
-68 QLTAVNTR
+68 QLSTVSAR
-76 MKNLKVQTGSSI
+76 MKDLRNQTKESGS
-88 NIITKMGKTGAGLVA
+88 IIGKIGKAGAGTVALVTTA
-103 VAGAVIAV
+103 IGFVKKGINGVAQA
-111 GKKAI
+111 
-116 QVFAQG
+116 

-224 EDVLGALAV
+224 EDALGVLAV

-245 NEALSTV
+245 NEALSIV

-278 DASTAATAT
+278 DASSAATAT

-340 VAAFNTFLS
+340 VAAFNAFLS

-501 VRASIMAAQEAA
+501 VRASIKAAQDAA
-513 QEAADLNS
+513 LTVTTVTTTTTTTGADS
-521 KTMNELREEAR
+521 TP
-532 LLKIQLNNVKSGTKD
+532 LKD
-547 WDALSKRLAAV
+547 
-558 NKRMKDLSAQTPS
+558 
-571 GDDEDKNDNEK
+571 GDKK

-617 YQLELSS
+617 SQLELSS

-664 ESMRLDAMEEGSRKR
+664 ESMRLDAMEEGLRKR

-688 QEKKKYQGNADATEI
+688 QEKKKYQGNAAALELV
-703 IERKHTAALLQISI
+703 EKKHSAALLQISV
-717 EAETQLLDKMQKDS
+717 EAEQQQLEQMQQAS
-731 QRAKVEIEN
+731 QQAKVEIEN
-740 RYLERLA
+740 KYLRRLST
-747 IVKAGSAEELA
+747 VKMGSAEELA

-764 QKTAASDLKY
+764 QEIVKSDLSY
-774 LESMK
+774 LESTRKM
-779 RELESIISTGKVAGF
+779 LESVISTGKLAGI
-794 AISSDQMQE
+794 AIPSKQMQE
-803 FRAKLQE
+803 FKAKLQE
-810 VINKILQLQ
+810 VIGKILQLQ
-819 GAMSGSS
+819 GELRTPG
-826 SSIWG
+826 IWG

-992 VALMAGTPVTGYEAG
+992 VALMAATPVTGYEAG

-1103 GRQTSSDSAAGG
+1103 GRQTSSGGAAGG

>member
-21 SDGLGKLNKKV
+21 SDGLGKLNKKA

-68 QLTAVNTR
+68 QLAAVNTR

-224 EDVLGALAV
+224 EDMLSALAV
-233 STNKSALSFSYL
+233 SANKSALSFSYL
-245 NEALSTV
+245 NESLSIV

-258 FGFSIEDTTAL
+258 FGFSLKDTTAL

-278 DASTAATAT
+278 DASSAATAT

-312 PDLIEGLKMLDEK
+312 PDLIAGLKMLDER

-471 RAEDYNSRANR
+471 KAEDYNSRANR

-501 VRASIMAAQEAA
+501 VRASIKAAQEAA
-513 QEAADLNS
+513 LTVTVPTTEP
-521 KTMNELREEAR
+521 EP
-532 LLKIQLNNVKSGTKD
+532 
-547 WDALSKRLAAV
+547 
-558 NKRMKDLSAQTPS
+558 TPLED
-571 GDDEDKNDNEK
+571 GDKK

-688 QEKKKYQGNADATEI
+688 QEKKKYQGNAAALELV
-703 IERKHTAALLQISI
+703 EKKHSAALLQISV
-717 EAETQLLDKMQKDS
+717 EAEQQQLEQMQQAS

-740 RYLERLA
+740 RYLRRLST
-747 IVKAGSAEELA
+747 VKIGSAEELA

-764 QKTAASDLKY
+764 QEIVKSDLSY
-774 LESMK
+774 LESTRKM
-779 RELESIISTGKVAGF
+779 LESVISTGKLAGI
-794 AISSDQMQE
+794 AIPSEQMQE
-803 FRAKLQE
+803 FKAKLQE
-810 VINKILQLQ
+810 VIGKILQLQ
-819 GAMSGSS
+819 GELRTPG
-826 SSIWG
+826 ILG

-846 DRLFNNLQTGKMS
+846 DRLFSNLQTGKMS
-859 AEDLAASISAI
+859 AEDLATSISAI

-992 VALMAGTPVTGYEAG
+992 VALMAATPVTGYEAG

-1103 GRQTSSDSAAGG
+1103 GRQTSSGGAAGG

>member
-68 QLTAVNTR
+68 QLAAVNTR

-103 VAGAVIAV
+103 VAGAAIAV

-245 NEALSTV
+245 NEALSIV

-278 DASTAATAT
+278 DASSAATAT

-688 QEKKKYQGNADATEI
+688 QEKKKYQGNADALELV
-703 IERKHTAALLQISI
+703 EKKHSAALLQISV
-717 EAETQLLDKMQKDS
+717 EAEQQQLEQMQQAS
-731 QRAKVEIEN
+731 QQAKVEIEN
-740 RYLERLA
+740 KYLRRLST
-747 IVKAGSAEELA
+747 VKMGSAEELA

-764 QKTAASDLKY
+764 QEIVKSDLSY
-774 LESMK
+774 LESTRKM
-779 RELESIISTGKVAGF
+779 LESVISTGKLAGI
-794 AISSDQMQE
+794 AIPSKQMQE
-803 FRAKLQE
+803 FKAKLQE
-810 VINKILQLQ
+810 VIGKILQLQ
-819 GAMSGSS
+819 GELRTPG
-826 SSIWG
+826 IWG

-992 VALMAGTPVTGYEAG
+992 VALMAATPVTGYEAG
-1007 GFVKARRDQDGRTFS
+1007 GFIKARRDQDGRTFS

-1032 IATPTVLVGEAGGEY
+1032 IANPTVLVGEAGGEY

-1093 GGYSSGRKTY
+1093 GGYSSGRKIY
-1103 GRQTSSDSAAGG
+1103 GRQTSSGGAAGG

>member
-68 QLTAVNTR
+68 QLAAVNTR

-103 VAGAVIAV
+103 VAGAAIAV
-111 GKKAI
+111 GEKAI

-142 NVKDIKDLTD
+142 NVKDIKGLTD

-245 NEALSTV
+245 NEALSIV

-278 DASTAATAT
+278 DASSAATAT

-330 TTLELTDKRS
+330 TTLELTSERS

-395 QMSGSKGVIKSVI
+395 QMSGSKGVVKSVI

-501 VRASIMAAQEAA
+501 VRASIKAAQDAA
-513 QEAADLNS
+513 LTVTTTTGADS
-521 KTMNELREEAR
+521 TP
-532 LLKIQLNNVKSGTKD
+532 LKD
-547 WDALSKRLAAV
+547 
-558 NKRMKDLSAQTPS
+558 
-571 GDDEDKNDNEK
+571 GDKK
-582 WSLDNDKSYLAA
+582 WSLDNDESYLAA

-617 YQLELSS
+617 SQLELSS

-688 QEKKKYQGNADATEI
+688 QEKKKYQGNAAALELV
-703 IERKHTAALLQISI
+703 EKKHSAALLQISV
-717 EAETQLLDKMQKDS
+717 EAEQQQLEQMQQAS
-731 QRAKVEIEN
+731 QQAKVEIEN
-740 RYLERLA
+740 KYLRRLST
-747 IVKAGSAEELA
+747 VKMGSAEELA

-764 QKTAASDLKY
+764 QEIVKSDLSY
-774 LESMK
+774 LESTRKM
-779 RELESIISTGKVAGF
+779 LESVISTGKLAGI
-794 AISSDQMQE
+794 AIPSKQMQE
-803 FRAKLQE
+803 FKAKLQE
-810 VINKILQLQ
+810 IIGKILQLQ
-819 GAMSGSS
+819 GELRTPG
-826 SSIWG
+826 IWG

-859 AEDLAASISAI
+859 AEDLATSISAI

-992 VALMAGTPVTGYEAG
+992 VALMAATPVTGYEAG
-1007 GFVKARRDQDGRTFS
+1007 GFIKARRDQDGRTFS

-1103 GRQTSSDSAAGG
+1103 GRQTSSGGAAGG
-1115 QMELLL
+1115 QMELLF

>member
-21 SDGLGKLNKKV
+21 SDGLGKLNKKA

-47 LLKIQLDNVTPGTK
+47 LLKIQLDNVKPGTK
-61 DWDIFSK
+61 DWDVLSK
-68 QLTAVNTR
+68 QLSTVSAR
-76 MKNLKVQTGSSI
+76 MKDLRNQTKESGS
-88 NIITKMGKTGAGLVA
+88 IIGKIGKAGAGTVALVTTAIGFVKKGINA
-103 VAGAVIAV
+103 VAQA
-111 GKKAI
+111 
-116 QVFAQG
+116 

-224 EDVLGALAV
+224 EDMLGVLAV

-245 NEALSTV
+245 NEALSIV

-278 DASTAATAT
+278 DASSAATAT

-330 TTLELTDKRS
+330 TTLELTDERS

-471 RAEDYNSRANR
+471 KAADYNSRANR

-501 VRASIMAAQEAA
+501 VRASIKAALEAA
-513 QEAADLNS
+513 L
-521 KTMNELREEAR
+521 T
-532 LLKIQLNNVKSGTKD
+532 VTVPTTGTD
-547 WDALSKRLAAV
+547 S
-558 NKRMKDLSAQTPS
+558 TPFE
-571 GDDEDKNDNEK
+571 DEDKNKK

-637 DREKLEMQVQAL
+637 DREKLEMQVQDL

-688 QEKKKYQGNADATEI
+688 QEKKKYHGNAAALELV
-703 IERKHTAALLQISI
+703 EKKHSAALLQISV
-717 EAETQLLDKMQKDS
+717 EAEQQQLEQMQQAS

-740 RYLERLA
+740 RYLRRLST
-747 IVKAGSAEELA
+747 VKMGSAEELA

-764 QKTAASDLKY
+764 QEIVKSDLSY
-774 LESMK
+774 LESTRKM
-779 RELESIISTGKVAGF
+779 LESVISTGKLAGI
-794 AISSDQMQE
+794 AIPSEQMQE
-803 FRAKLQE
+803 FKAKLQE
-810 VINKILQLQ
+810 VIGKILQLQ
-819 GAMSGSS
+819 GELRTPG
-826 SSIWG
+826 IWG

-846 DRLFNNLQTGKMS
+846 DRLFSNLQTGKMS
-859 AEDLAASISAI
+859 AEDLATSISAI

-893 ASAEHAK
+893 ASAEQAK

-982 AIMSAMGAAQ
+982 TIMSAMGAAQ
-992 VALMAGTPVTGYEAG
+992 VALMAATPVTGYEAG

-1103 GRQTSSDSAAGG
+1103 GRQTSSGDAAGG

>member
-68 QLTAVNTR
+68 QLAAVNTR

-103 VAGAVIAV
+103 VAGAAIAV

-142 NVKDIKDLTD
+142 NVKDIKGLTD

-224 EDVLGALAV
+224 EDVLGVLAV

-245 NEALSTV
+245 NEALSIV

-269 LGALANAGF
+269 LGSLANAGF
-278 DASTAATAT
+278 DASSAATAT

-349 GADSAMELRE
+349 GADNAMELRE

-501 VRASIMAAQEAA
+501 VRASIKAAQEAA
-513 QEAADLNS
+513 L
-521 KTMNELREEAR
+521 T
-532 LLKIQLNNVKSGTKD
+532 VTTTTGTD
-547 WDALSKRLAAV
+547 STSFED
-558 NKRMKDLSAQTPS
+558 
-571 GDDEDKNDNEK
+571 GDKK

-688 QEKKKYQGNADATEI
+688 QEKKKYQGNADALELV
-703 IERKHTAALLQISI
+703 EKKHSAALLQISV
-717 EAETQLLDKMQKDS
+717 EAEQQQLEQMQQAS
-731 QRAKVEIEN
+731 QQAKVEIEN
-740 RYLERLA
+740 KYLRRLST
-747 IVKAGSAEELA
+747 VKMGSAEELA

-764 QKTAASDLKY
+764 QEIVKSDLSY
-774 LESMK
+774 LESTRKM
-779 RELESIISTGKVAGF
+779 LESVISTGKLAGI
-794 AISSDQMQE
+794 AIPSKQMQE
-803 FRAKLQE
+803 FKAKLQE
-810 VINKILQLQ
+810 VIGKILQLQ
-819 GAMSGSS
+819 GELRTPG
-826 SSIWG
+826 IWG

-859 AEDLAASISAI
+859 AEDLATSISAI

-992 VALMAGTPVTGYEAG
+992 VALMAATPVTGYEAG

-1032 IATPTVLVGEAGGEY
+1032 IATPTMLVGEAGGEY

-1103 GRQTSSDSAAGG
+1103 GRQTSSGGAAGG

-1127 LDTPISAE
+1127 LDAPISAE

>member
-68 QLTAVNTR
+68 QLAAVNTR

-103 VAGAVIAV
+103 VAGAAIAV

-245 NEALSTV
+245 NEALSIV

-278 DASTAATAT
+278 DASSAATAT

-312 PDLIEGLKMLDEK
+312 PDLIKGLKMLDEK

-456 EWEAAAQAELDRAKQ
+456 EWEAAAQAELERAKQ
-471 RAEDYNSRANR
+471 KAADYNSRANR

-501 VRASIMAAQEAA
+501 VRASIKAAQEAA
-513 QEAADLNS
+513 L
-521 KTMNELREEAR
+521 T
-532 LLKIQLNNVKSGTKD
+532 VTTTTGTD
-547 WDALSKRLAAV
+547 STSFED
-558 NKRMKDLSAQTPS
+558 
-571 GDDEDKNDNEK
+571 GDKK
-582 WSLDNDKSYLAA
+582 WSLDSDESYLAA

-740 RYLERLA
+740 KYLERLA

-774 LESMK
+774 LESTK

-794 AISSDQMQE
+794 AIPSDQMQE

-826 SSIWG
+826 PSIWG

-846 DRLFNNLQTGKMS
+846 DRLFSNLQTGKMS
-859 AEDLAASISAI
+859 AEDLATSISAI

-992 VALMAGTPVTGYEAG
+992 VALMAATPVTGYEAG

-1093 GGYSSGRKTY
+1093 GGATSGRKTY
-1103 GRQTSSDSAAGG
+1103 GRQTSSGGAAGG

-1155 NRGKQW
+1155 NRRKQW

>member
-68 QLTAVNTR
+68 QLAAVNTR

-103 VAGAVIAV
+103 VAGAAIAV

-245 NEALSTV
+245 NEALSIV

-278 DASTAATAT
+278 DASSAATAT

-312 PDLIEGLKMLDEK
+312 PDLIEGLKTLDEK

-340 VAAFNTFLS
+340 VAAFNTFLA

-501 VRASIMAAQEAA
+501 VRASIKAAQEAA
-513 QEAADLNS
+513 LTVTVPTTEP
-521 KTMNELREEAR
+521 EP
-532 LLKIQLNNVKSGTKD
+532 
-547 WDALSKRLAAV
+547 
-558 NKRMKDLSAQTPS
+558 TPLED
-571 GDDEDKNDNEK
+571 GDKK

-688 QEKKKYQGNADATEI
+688 QEKKKYQGNADALELV
-703 IERKHTAALLQISI
+703 EKKHSAALLQISV
-717 EAETQLLDKMQKDS
+717 EAEQQQLEQMQQAS
-731 QRAKVEIEN
+731 QQAKVEIEN
-740 RYLERLA
+740 KYLRRLST
-747 IVKAGSAEELA
+747 VKMGSAEELA

-764 QKTAASDLKY
+764 QEIVKSDLSY
-774 LESMK
+774 LESTRKM
-779 RELESIISTGKVAGF
+779 LESVISTGKLAGI
-794 AISSDQMQE
+794 AIPSKQMQE
-803 FRAKLQE
+803 FKAKLQE
-810 VINKILQLQ
+810 VIGKILQLQ
-819 GAMSGSS
+819 GELRTPG
-826 SSIWG
+826 IWG

-992 VALMAGTPVTGYEAG
+992 VALMAATPVTGYEAG
-1007 GFVKARRDQDGRTFS
+1007 GFIKARRDQDGRTFS

-1103 GRQTSSDSAAGG
+1103 GRQTSSGGAAGG
-1115 QMELLL
+1115 QVELLL

>member
-68 QLTAVNTR
+68 QLAAVNTR
-76 MKNLKVQTGSSI
+76 MKNLKVQTGNSI
-88 NIITKMGKTGAGLVA
+88 NIITKIGKTGAGLVA
-103 VAGAVIAV
+103 VAGAAIAV

-245 NEALSTV
+245 NEALSIV

-278 DASTAATAT
+278 DASSAATAT

-312 PDLIEGLKMLDEK
+312 PDLIEGLKTLDEK

-471 RAEDYNSRANR
+471 KAEDYNSRANR

-501 VRASIMAAQEAA
+501 VRASIKAAQEAA
-513 QEAADLNS
+513 QEAADLNN

-688 QEKKKYQGNADATEI
+688 QEKKKYQGNAAALELV
-703 IERKHTAALLQISI
+703 EKKHSAALLQISV
-717 EAETQLLDKMQKDS
+717 EAEQQQLEQMQQAS

-740 RYLERLA
+740 KYLRRLST
-747 IVKAGSAEELA
+747 VKMGSAEELA

-764 QKTAASDLKY
+764 QEIVKSDLSY
-774 LESMK
+774 LESTRKM
-779 RELESIISTGKVAGF
+779 LESVISTGKLDGI
-794 AISSDQMQE
+794 AIPSKQMQE
-803 FRAKLQE
+803 FKAKLQE
-810 VINKILQLQ
+810 VIGKILQLQ
-819 GAMSGSS
+819 GELRTPG
-826 SSIWG
+826 IWG

-859 AEDLAASISAI
+859 AEDLATSISAI

-992 VALMAGTPVTGYEAG
+992 VALMAATPVTGYEAG

-1103 GRQTSSDSAAGG
+1103 GRQTSSGGAAGG
-1115 QMELLL
+1115 QMELLF

>member
-68 QLTAVNTR
+68 QLAAVNTR

-103 VAGAVIAV
+103 VAGAAIAV

-245 NEALSTV
+245 NEALSIV

-278 DASTAATAT
+278 DASSAATAT

-312 PDLIEGLKMLDEK
+312 PDLIKGLKMLDEK

-456 EWEAAAQAELDRAKQ
+456 EWEAAAQAELERAKQ
-471 RAEDYNSRANR
+471 KAADYNSRANR

-501 VRASIMAAQEAA
+501 VRASIKAAQEAA
-513 QEAADLNS
+513 L
-521 KTMNELREEAR
+521 T
-532 LLKIQLNNVKSGTKD
+532 VTTTTGTD
-547 WDALSKRLAAV
+547 STSFED
-558 NKRMKDLSAQTPS
+558 
-571 GDDEDKNDNEK
+571 GDKK
-582 WSLDNDKSYLAA
+582 WSLDSDESYLAA

-717 EAETQLLDKMQKDS
+717 EAETQLLDKMQQAS

-740 RYLERLA
+740 KYLRRLST
-747 IVKAGSAEELA
+747 VKMGSAEELA

-764 QKTAASDLKY
+764 QEIVKSDLSY
-774 LESMK
+774 LESTRKM
-779 RELESIISTGKVAGF
+779 LESVISTGKLAGI
-794 AISSDQMQE
+794 AIPSKQMQE
-803 FRAKLQE
+803 FKAKLQE
-810 VINKILQLQ
+810 VIGKILQLQ
-819 GAMSGSS
+819 GELRTPG
-826 SSIWG
+826 IWG

-846 DRLFNNLQTGKMS
+846 DRLFSNLQTGKMS

-992 VALMAGTPVTGYEAG
+992 VALMAATPVTGYEAG

-1103 GRQTSSDSAAGG
+1103 GRQTSSGGAAGG
-1115 QMELLL
+1115 QMELLF

>member
-21 SDGLGKLNKKV
+21 SDGLGKLNKKA

-47 LLKIQLDNVTPGTK
+47 LLKIQLDNVKPGTK
-61 DWDIFSK
+61 DWDVLSK
-68 QLTAVNTR
+68 QLSTVSVR
-76 MKNLKVQTGSSI
+76 MKDLRNQTKESGS
-88 NIITKMGKTGAGLVA
+88 IIGKIGKAGAGTVA
-103 VAGAVIAV
+103 LITTAIGFV
-111 GKKAI
+111 KKGINAA
-116 QVFAQG
+116 AQA

-224 EDVLGALAV
+224 EDMLSALAV

-245 NEALSTV
+245 NTSLSIV

-258 FGFSIEDTTAL
+258 FGFSLKDTTAL

-278 DASTAATAT
+278 DASSAATAT

-312 PDLIEGLKMLDEK
+312 PDLIEGLKTLDEK

-330 TTLELTDKRS
+330 TTLELTSERS

-423 PSARVAGQADEYTK
+423 PSARVAGKADEYTK

-471 RAEDYNSRANR
+471 KAEDYNSRANR

-501 VRASIMAAQEAA
+501 VRASIKAAQEAA
-513 QEAADLNS
+513 LTVTVPTTEP
-521 KTMNELREEAR
+521 EP
-532 LLKIQLNNVKSGTKD
+532 
-547 WDALSKRLAAV
+547 
-558 NKRMKDLSAQTPS
+558 TPLED
-571 GDDEDKNDNEK
+571 GDKK

-688 QEKKKYQGNADATEI
+688 QEKKKYQGNAAALELV
-703 IERKHTAALLQISI
+703 EKKHSAALLQISV
-717 EAETQLLDKMQKDS
+717 EAEQQQLEQMQQAS

-740 RYLERLA
+740 KYLRRLST
-747 IVKAGSAEELA
+747 VKMGSAEELA

-764 QKTAASDLKY
+764 QEIVKSDLSY
-774 LESMK
+774 LESTRKM
-779 RELESIISTGKVAGF
+779 LESVISTGKLAGI
-794 AISSDQMQE
+794 AIPSEQMQE
-803 FRAKLQE
+803 FKAKLQE
-810 VINKILQLQ
+810 VIGKILQLQ
-819 GAMSGSS
+819 GERRTPG
-826 SSIWG
+826 ILD

-846 DRLFNNLQTGKMS
+846 DRLFSNLQTGKMS
-859 AEDLAASISAI
+859 AEDLATSISAI

-992 VALMAGTPVTGYEAG
+992 VALMAATPVTGYEAG

-1103 GRQTSSDSAAGG
+1103 GRQTSSGGAAGG

>member
-68 QLTAVNTR
+68 QLAAVNTR

-88 NIITKMGKTGAGLVA
+88 NIITKMGKRGAGLVA
-103 VAGAVIAV
+103 VAGAAIAV

-245 NEALSTV
+245 NEALSIV

-278 DASTAATAT
+278 DASSAATAT

-312 PDLIEGLKMLDEK
+312 PDLIEGLKTLDEK

-471 RAEDYNSRANR
+471 KAEDYNSRANR

-501 VRASIMAAQEAA
+501 VRASIKAAQDAA
-513 QEAADLNS
+513 LTVTTTTGADS
-521 KTMNELREEAR
+521 TP
-532 LLKIQLNNVKSGTKD
+532 LKD
-547 WDALSKRLAAV
+547 
-558 NKRMKDLSAQTPS
+558 
-571 GDDEDKNDNEK
+571 GDKK
-582 WSLDNDKSYLAA
+582 WSLDNDESYLAA

-617 YQLELSS
+617 SQLELSS

-688 QEKKKYQGNADATEI
+688 QEKKKYQGNAAALELV
-703 IERKHTAALLQISI
+703 EKKHSAALLQISV
-717 EAETQLLDKMQKDS
+717 EAEQQQLEQMQQAS
-731 QRAKVEIEN
+731 QQAKVEIEN
-740 RYLERLA
+740 KYLRRLST
-747 IVKAGSAEELA
+747 VKMGSAEELA

-764 QKTAASDLKY
+764 QEIVKSDLSY
-774 LESMK
+774 LESTRKM
-779 RELESIISTGKVAGF
+779 LESVISTGELAGI
-794 AISSDQMQE
+794 AIPSKQMQE
-803 FRAKLQE
+803 FKAKLQE
-810 VINKILQLQ
+810 IIGKILQLQ
-819 GAMSGSS
+819 GELRTPG
-826 SSIWG
+826 IWG

-859 AEDLAASISAI
+859 AEDLATSISAI

-992 VALMAGTPVTGYEAG
+992 VALMAATPVTGYEAG
-1007 GFVKARRDQDGRTFS
+1007 GFIKARRDQDGRTFS

-1103 GRQTSSDSAAGG
+1103 GRQTSSGGAAGG
-1115 QMELLL
+1115 QMELLF